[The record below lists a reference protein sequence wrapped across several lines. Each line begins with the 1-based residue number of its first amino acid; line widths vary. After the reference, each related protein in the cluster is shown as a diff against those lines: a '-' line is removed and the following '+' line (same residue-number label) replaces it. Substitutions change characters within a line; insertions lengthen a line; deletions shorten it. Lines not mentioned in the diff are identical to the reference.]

1 MNTALDTVLFIVG
14 LAAIIAAAYFVTY
27 FVGSRSLRVKSAREI
42 KLLDRF
48 ALSKDKAFYL
58 VSVKGKV
65 YFIAMANQSAALLDT
80 FDGSEFETEGPT
92 RMTFKDALSAS
103 AAAAAPRWL
112 AGVFSK
118 GGGAVRGGGRGG
130 DAADDTEKTGGED
143 TQ

>member
-65 YFIAMANQSAALLDT
+65 YFIAMANQSAALIDT
-80 FDGSEFETEGPT
+80 FDGSEFETEESA
-92 RMTFKDALSAS
+92 RMTFKEALAAS

-118 GGGAVRGGGRGG
+118 GAGTGRGA
-130 DAADDTEKTGGED
+130 DAADDTKKTGEED